1 MSEAK
6 YKFTNEYGL
15 PVLDD
20 SPMTTQEFKA
30 YLGFLEEYYRKEE
43 VRLKEVGILQPEK

>member
-1 MSEAK
+1 MSETK

-20 SPMTTQEFKA
+20 SPMTPQEFKA
-30 YLGFLEEYYRKEE
+30 YLEFLEEDFKKEE
-43 VRLKEVGILQPEK
+43 ARLKNKKAAG